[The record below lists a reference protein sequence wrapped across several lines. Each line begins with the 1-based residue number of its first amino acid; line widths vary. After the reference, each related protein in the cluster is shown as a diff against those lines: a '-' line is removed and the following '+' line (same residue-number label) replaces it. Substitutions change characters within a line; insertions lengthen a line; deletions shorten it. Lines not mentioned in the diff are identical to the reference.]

1 MSDIWIPCALI
12 IIRQI
17 FKILKNSKSVN
28 SALKFKVKTFKI
40 LIENKKVF
48 TIVNNIHLFFNKGGA
63 GGRDF
68 NSYEC

>member
-1 MSDIWIPCALI
+1 M

-17 FKILKNSKSVN
+17 FKILKNSESAN
-28 SALKFKVKTFKI
+28 SASKFKIKNFKI

-48 TIVNNIHLFFNKGGA
+48 TIINNVYLFFNKGGV

-68 NSYEC
+68 NNYER